1 MNALISAVLLMK
13 VLVFSPVGPVF
24 APPYEPVPSD
34 VRFYYDGEHMELS
47 EGAEEVAGFYARMLD
62 HDYTTRDVFN
72 NNFFKDWRKV
82 MTADEKATITNLKK
96 CNFREMDLYFKKLS
110 EERKNRTKEQKK
122 QLKEENAALMEEYGW
137 CTMDGHKEKIGNFR
151 IEPPGLFRGRGEH
164 PKQGMLKT
172 RTMPEDIIINC
183 SK

>member
-1 MNALISAVLLMK
+1 MK
-13 VLVFSPVGPVF
+13 VLVFSLLGPVL
-24 APPYEPVPSD
+24 APPYKPLPSD
-34 VRFYYDGEHMELS
+34 VRLFYYDGKHMKLS

-82 MTADEKATITNLKK
+82 MTADEKAIITNLEK
-96 CNFREMDLYFKKLS
+96 CNFRKMDLYFKKRS
-110 EERKNRTKEQKK
+110 QKRKNRTKKQKK
-122 QLKEENAALMEEYGW
+122 QLKETEIELKLNAEYGW
-137 CTMDGHKEKIGNFR
+137 CTMDEHKEKIGNFR

-172 RTMPEDIIINC
+172 RIMPEDIIINC